1 MTTKTN
7 IVTGEEYVTYIPKT
21 GRKIIYSNVDEVTID
36 NVIEVF
42 ANAMNTHLLNKA
54 DIQFLWDYYKGKQPI
69 LNKVKVVRPE
79 INNKIVENRANE
91 IVAFKVGYLCGE
103 PIQYISRRS
112 DEQVAKEIE
121 LLNELMFSENKA
133 NKDKEI
139 VEWDMVCGTAY
150 RLCLADDRPIVEAP
164 FNIYTLDP
172 RYTFVVYSSDVD
184 HRPLMSCSY
193 VEVDSVIYKATCYTD
208 NKVFHLNFHKENENE
223 RYVVEEPHYLGMNP
237 IIEYPANNARLG
249 AFEIVLPLLD
259 AINAVE
265 SNRLDGIEQF
275 VQSFLKFKNCDV
287 DDNDVAMLSS
297 LGAIKIKSLDGLDA
311 DVDLISQELNQSQT
325 QTYVDSLYDAV
336 LTICGIPN
344 RNGNASTSDTGAA
357 VMLRDGWSLAEARA
371 KDSEQ
376 MFKASERTFLKLALY
391 ICSKDVNTDI
401 NLKLRD
407 IDMQF
412 TRRNYENIQSKAQVL
427 IQMLQNDKIH
437 PLLAFTHC
445 GMFSDPEA
453 AYQMSKKYYDES
465 MAQYEK
471 ELDSL
476 DLTTPD
482 NEGI

>member
-1 MTTKTN
+1 MANN
-7 IVTGEEYVTYIPKT
+7 IVTGAAFAAYTPKT

-36 NVIEVF
+36 NVLDVF
-42 ANAMNTHLLNKA
+42 SSAMNTHLSNKA
-54 DIQFLWDYYKGKQPI
+54 DIQYLWDYYKGKQPI
-69 LNKVKVVRPE
+69 LEKVKVVRPE
-79 INNKIVENRANE
+79 INNKVVENRANE

-112 DEQVAKEIE
+112 EEKVQANIE

-150 RLCLADDRPIVEAP
+150 RLCLPDTRPVVEAP

-172 RYTFVVYSSDVD
+172 RYTFVVYSADVD
-184 HRPLMSCSY
+184 HRPLMSCTFI
-193 VEVDSVIYKATCYTD
+193 EENDAIYRATCYTD
-208 NKVFHLNFHKENENE
+208 TRVFHLNFNKAVEAE
-223 RYVVEEPHYLGMNP
+223 RFVTEEPLYLGMNP
-237 IIEYPANNARLG
+237 IVEYPANNARLG

-259 AINAVE
+259 SINAVE

-287 DDNDVAMLSS
+287 DENDVAMLNS
-297 LGAIKIKSLDGLDA
+297 LGAIKIKSLDGMDA

-344 RNGNASTSDTGAA
+344 RNGSASTSDTGAA

-376 MFKASERTFLKLALY
+376 MFKASERIFLKIALL
-391 ICSKDVNTDI
+391 ICNKDI
-401 NLKLRD
+401 NTGLDLQLKD

-453 AYQMSKKYYDES
+453 AYQMSKKYYDDT
-465 MAQYEK
+465 MAAYEK
-471 ELDSL
+471 ELDSI
-476 DLTTPD
+476 DLTSGD
-482 NEGI
+482 NEEL

>member
-1 MTTKTN
+1 MTTN
-7 IVTGEEYVTYIPKT
+7 VIAGEGYAVYTPKT

-36 NVIEVF
+36 NVIDVF
-42 ANAMNTHLLNKA
+42 AAAMNTHLANKA
-54 DIQFLWDYYKGKQPI
+54 DIQYLWDYYKGKQPI
-69 LNKVKVVRPE
+69 LQKIKVVRPE

-112 DEQVAKEIE
+112 DEKIQENIE

-150 RLCLADDRPIVEAP
+150 RLCLPDSRPVVEAP

-193 VEVDSVIYKATCYTD
+193 VEVDGLIYKATCYTD
-208 NKVFHLNFHKENENE
+208 TRVFHLNFNKSVESE
-223 RYVVEEPHYLGMNP
+223 RFVTEEPLYLGMNP
-237 IIEYPANNARLG
+237 IVEYPANNARLG

-259 AINAVE
+259 AINDVE

-287 DDNDVAMLSS
+287 DENDVAMLNS
-297 LGAIKIKSLDGLDA
+297 LGAIKIKSLDGMEA
-311 DVDLISQELNQSQT
+311 DVDLISQELNQTQT

-376 MFKASERTFLKLALY
+376 MFKASERTFLKIALY
-391 ICSKDVNTDI
+391 ICSKDVQNSLEL
-401 NLKLRD
+401 NLRD

-453 AYQMSKKYYDES
+453 AYQMSKKHYDET
-465 MAQYEK
+465 MAAYEQ
-471 ELDSL
+471 ELDEIDVRSGE
-476 DLTTPD
+476 
-482 NEGI
+482 NAEV